1 MTEDGVTKPDV
12 MFEKISERIADDKK
26 DELKEI
32 IKKCTTKTDGETLT
46 ALKIHNCYSLNH
58 EHKPHRKSQKI

>member
-1 MTEDGVTKPDV
+1 MTEDGVVKPDV
-12 MFEKISERIADDKK
+12 MFEKISERTSDDKK
-26 DELKEI
+26 DELRDL

-46 ALKIHNCYSLNH
+46 ALKIHNCYALNH